1 MKRYVTVAV
10 IFGASNLPTLKRAF
24 GALTVEWGNRSL
36 SNTAIQ
42 NAFRGKVNLI
52 RKPLQNQFMKANQFY
67 PGRETAGTWIASI
80 PNISKRLDL
89 R

>member
-1 MKRYVTVAV
+1 MKRYVTVAG
-10 IFGASNLPTLKRAF
+10 IFGASNWTNPKQVSVAPTA
-24 GALTVEWGNRSL
+24 EWGNRSL
-36 SNTAIQ
+36 SNTATQ

-67 PGRETAGTWIASI
+67 PGRETAGTLIALI

>member
-1 MKRYVTVAV
+1 MKRYVTVAG
-10 IFGASNLPTLKRAF
+10 IFGASNWTNPKQAS

-67 PGRETAGTWIASI
+67 PGRETAGIWIASI

>member
-1 MKRYVTVAV
+1 MKRYVTVAG
-10 IFGASNLPTLKRAF
+10 IFGVSKWTNPKRAS
-24 GALTVEWGNRSL
+24 GALIAEWGNRSL

-42 NAFRGKVNLI
+42 NAFRGKGNSI
-52 RKPLQNQFMKANQFY
+52 RTPLQNQFMKANQFC
-67 PGRETAGTWIASI
+67 PGREIAGIWIASI

>member
-1 MKRYVTVAV
+1 MKRYVTVAG
-10 IFGASNLPTLKRAF
+10 IFGASNWTNPKQAS
-24 GALTVEWGNRSL
+24 GALTAEWGNRSL
-36 SNTAIQ
+36 SNTATQ

-52 RKPLQNQFMKANQFY
+52 RKPSQNQFMKANQFY
-67 PGRETAGTWIASI
+67 PGREIAGTWIASI

>member
-1 MKRYVTVAV
+1 MKRYVTVAG
-10 IFGASNLPTLKRAF
+10 IFGGSNWTNPKQAS
-24 GALTVEWGNRSL
+24 GALTVEWGSRLL

-67 PGRETAGTWIASI
+67 PGREIAGTWIASI